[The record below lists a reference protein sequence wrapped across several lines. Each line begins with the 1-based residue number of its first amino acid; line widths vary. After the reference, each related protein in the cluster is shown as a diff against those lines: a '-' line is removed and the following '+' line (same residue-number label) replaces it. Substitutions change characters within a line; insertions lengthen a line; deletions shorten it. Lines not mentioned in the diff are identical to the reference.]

1 MSDSDLNLKLFN
13 TTVNHSVGKN
23 SQINRKNLELVE
35 ADIVLVEDTFASF
48 FSTHQFKQI
57 NPLKFTNT
65 QFYLNVDI
73 CDSETILML
82 NSQYRAKDKITDVL
96 SFPVHDDLRKTVDP
110 TVTNGGML
118 LLGDIFICEGVAI
131 EQAKNNG
138 ISLRQEISE
147 LFIHGMLHL
156 LGYDHEASQ
165 VEEDEMYNLER
176 EIFNNFKKLAGDEA
190 K

>member
-1 MSDSDLNLKLFN
+1 
-13 TTVNHSVGKN
+13 
-23 SQINRKNLELVE
+23 
-35 ADIVLVEDTFASF
+35 
-48 FSTHQFKQI
+48 
-57 NPLKFTNT
+57 
-65 QFYLNVDI
+65 
-73 CDSETILML
+73 ML

-156 LGYDHEASQ
+156 LGYDHE
-165 VEEDEMYNLER
+165 LLKWRKTRCITLR
-176 EIFNNFKKLAGDEA
+176 EKSLIILKN
-190 K
+190 